1 MADEEMCT
9 PGEGGCERC
18 RHKATPRDEQL
29 RRSMTNR
36 LSRIIGQLGG
46 VKKMIEEDR
55 YCGDVLTQI
64 AAAESALQA
73 LGYEVLRDHM
83 ATCVTEQIRAGNDGI
98 VDEAVELIRKL
109 K

>member
-1 MADEEMCT
+1 MAEDEGKKECAT
-9 PGEGGCERC
+9 CAHLKR
-18 RHKATPRDEQL
+18 TPRSEELKHDVTC
-29 RRSMTNR
+29 RCNR
-36 LSRIIGQLGG
+36 VIGQLNGIKAM
-46 VKKMIEEDR
+46 VDEDR

-83 ATCVTEQIRAGNDGI
+83 ATCVAEQIRLGNGEI
-98 VDEAVELIRKL
+98 VDEAVELIKKL